1 MLIRCLWTPIK
12 LADTVLITIPNYIS
26 VLACFVC
33 VLQRKRF
40 VVRLAGDFRE
50 VIENSFRN
58 QGLHFLG
65 RIAGFMHRLLM
76 RVQVL
81 ASGLAIA
88 NGKQLAE
95 NYGRG
100 CRHVI
105 CCTSS
110 TYKLTDI
117 ATSIAG
123 SGCDELRLLYVG
135 RLIFNKGLFEL
146 FEAARELLSEGL
158 HFRIVIAGDGS
169 RREEIKAKAEEL
181 GITDKVDFPG
191 WIAIEKLKDIYCS
204 CDIFVFPSYTEG
216 MAKAVTEAMSNGL
229 PVIATRVGGL
239 PTVVED
245 GQTGILVPPKDVTA
259 LRDALRKVIIDGEL
273 RRDMATAGLK
283 RSCDFTIEAE
293 RECVRSA
300 LVSHGFL
307 KVHPNT
313 S

>member
-1 MLIRCLWTPIK
+1 M
-12 LADTVLITIPNYIS
+12 Y
-26 VLACFVC
+26 
-33 VLQRKRF
+33 
-40 VVRLAGDFRE
+40 
-50 VIENSFRN
+50 
-58 QGLHFLG
+58 FLG
-65 RIAGFMHRLLM
+65 RIAGFMHRVLM
-76 RVQVL
+76 RAQVL

-88 NGKQLAE
+88 NGKQLADV
-95 NYGRG
+95 YSRG
-100 CRHVI
+100 CRHVV

-117 ATSIAG
+117 VTSIAG
-123 SGCDELRLLYVG
+123 SGCEELRLLYVG

-146 FEAARELLSEGL
+146 FEASRVLLSEGL
-158 HFRIVIAGDGS
+158 KFRIVVAGDGS

-181 GITDKVDFPG
+181 GMIDKVDFPG
-191 WIAIEKLKDIYCS
+191 WVAIDKLKDIYRS

-229 PVIATRVGGL
+229 PVIATSVGGL
-239 PTVVED
+239 PDVVAD
-245 GQTGILVPPKDVTA
+245 GQTGILVQPKDVA
-259 LRDALRKVIIDGEL
+259 SLREAMRKLIMDGQLRK
-273 RRDMATAGLK
+273 RMATAGLN